1 MVAILVAMT
10 DSEFAEHLGVI
21 SERWERSLAF
31 AGYDAAIV
39 AAGSSRNYF
48 LDDQSP
54 PHRVN
59 PHFLQWCPS
68 ESAEGSALLIS
79 PGKRSTLYFLQ
90 PDDYWH
96 QPPELPEWAAH
107 YEVQVH
113 SDPAALASA
122 IEHAALASGN
132 HIAYVG
138 EPGRS
143 EDENFLP
150 QDLNP
155 SLLLNHLHFD
165 RALKTPF
172 ELSCMRQATAR
183 AVTGHLAARDAFEQ
197 GKSEFTI
204 NLAYLAASEQLAT
217 ELPYSNIVALNEHA
231 GVLHYQH
238 YDRLPPSELRSFL
251 IDAGGSH
258 HGYAADITRTYAGE
272 SRSEFADL
280 INLLDRAQL
289 DLIDDIVPGRA
300 YLDLHISMHQ
310 RLATVLETA
319 GLVNCSADT
328 AFEAGLT
335 ESFLPHGL
343 GHLIGLQT
351 YDVGGQQSGAE
362 GGLSP
367 PPDNYSA
374 LRLTRVLEAG
384 MPVTIEPGLY
394 FIPQLLSAARSG
406 PNADLINWSTVDS
419 LTPYGGIRIE
429 DNIVLRHLGGGGGN
443 HGEIGGE
450 TGVENLTRDAFD
462 RPLIEP

>member
-1 MVAILVAMT
+1 MK
-10 DSEFAEHLGVI
+10 DSEFTEHLLVI
-21 SERWERSLAF
+21 SNRWERALAF

-39 AAGSSRNYF
+39 TAGSSRNYF

-54 PHRVN
+54 PHRIN

-68 ESAEGSALLIS
+68 EFAEGSALLIS

-90 PDDYWH
+90 PTDYWH
-96 QPPELPEWAAH
+96 QPPELPDWAAQ
-107 YEVQVH
+107 YEVEIH
-113 SDPAALASA
+113 SDSAALLKA
-122 IEHAALASGN
+122 IAQAALRSGN

-143 EDENFLP
+143 EEENLLP

-172 ELSCMRQATAR
+172 ELSCMRQANAR
-183 AVTGHLAARDAFEQ
+183 AVTGHLAARNAFEQ
-197 GKSEFTI
+197 GQSEFHI
-204 NLAYLAASEQLAT
+204 NLAYLSASQQLAA
-217 ELPYSNIVALNEHA
+217 ELPYSNIVAVNEHA

-238 YDRLPPSELRSFL
+238 YDRLPPTELRSLL
-251 IDAGGSH
+251 IDAGGNH
-258 HGYAADITRTYAGE
+258 HGYAADITRTYARE
-272 SRSEFADL
+272 SGGEFAGL
-280 INLLDRAQL
+280 IDLLDTAQRE
-289 DLIDDIVPGRA
+289 LIDDIVPGRA
-300 YLDLHISMHQ
+300 YLDLHVNMHQ
-310 RLATVLETA
+310 RLAGILELT
-319 GLVNCSADT
+319 GLVTCSAAA
-328 AFEAGLT
+328 AFEAGVT
-335 ESFLPHGL
+335 EIFLPHGL

-351 YDVGGQQSGAE
+351 HDVGGQQTGTE

-367 PPDNYSA
+367 PPDNYAA

-406 PNADLINWSTVDS
+406 ANGSLINWPTVDS

-429 DNIVLRHLGGGGGN
+429 DNVVLHLPDEKS
-443 HGEIGGE
+443 GERGKRGE
-450 TGVENLTRDAFD
+450 AVVENLTRDAFA
-462 RPLIEP
+462 LTAE